1 MNSMNN
7 PSEQIQQTNVEQAQ
21 RPTSEQ
27 VQRTNVEPIQRLTK
41 DERET
46 ILSYN
51 EADGYWTIYSAVQSH
66 IRKFDKLNYPITDID
81 YYPDGEVAGKFYQV
95 PKNSGILYPVTQTI
109 DTYVYNAL
117 MNNNNVGMSAAAGFI
132 QSVVG
137 CVLVISANALI
148 RRISREDAL
157 F

>member
-46 ILSYN
+46 ILVYN
-51 EADGYWTIYSAVQSH
+51 EADGYWTIYSAVQPH

-95 PKNSGILYPVTQTI
+95 PKNAISFKDPTKKRNISEEQKQALRERALAARAKRNGNSNS
-109 DTYVYNAL
+109 DT
-117 MNNNNVGMSAAAGFI
+117 
-132 QSVVG
+132 
-137 CVLVISANALI
+137 
-148 RRISREDAL
+148 
-157 F
+157 

>member
-27 VQRTNVEPIQRLTK
+27 VQRLTK

-46 ILSYN
+46 ILVYN
-51 EADGYWTIYSAVQSH
+51 EADGYWTIYSAVQPH

-81 YYPDGEVAGKFYQV
+81 YYSNGEVAGKFYQV
-95 PKNSGILYPVTQTI
+95 PKNAISFKDPTKKRNISEEQKQALRERALAARAKRNDNSNS
-109 DTYVYNAL
+109 DT
-117 MNNNNVGMSAAAGFI
+117 
-132 QSVVG
+132 
-137 CVLVISANALI
+137 
-148 RRISREDAL
+148 
-157 F
+157 

>member
-1 MNSMNN
+1 MKE
-7 PSEQIQQTNVEQAQ
+7 PDLEQAQ

-95 PKNSGILYPVTQTI
+95 PKNAISFKSPKKRNISEEQKQALRERALAARAKRNGNSNS
-109 DTYVYNAL
+109 DT
-117 MNNNNVGMSAAAGFI
+117 
-132 QSVVG
+132 
-137 CVLVISANALI
+137 
-148 RRISREDAL
+148 
-157 F
+157 

>member
-27 VQRTNVEPIQRLTK
+27 VQRLTK

-46 ILSYN
+46 ILVYN
-51 EADGYWTIYSAVQSH
+51 EADGYWTIYSAVQPH

-95 PKNSGILYPVTQTI
+95 PKNAISFKDPTKKRNISEEQKQALRERALAARAKRNDNSNS
-109 DTYVYNAL
+109 DT
-117 MNNNNVGMSAAAGFI
+117 
-132 QSVVG
+132 
-137 CVLVISANALI
+137 
-148 RRISREDAL
+148 
-157 F
+157 

>member
-27 VQRTNVEPIQRLTK
+27 VQRLTK

-46 ILSYN
+46 ILVYN
-51 EADGYWTIYSAVQSH
+51 EADGYWTIYSAVQPH

-95 PKNSGILYPVTQTI
+95 PKNAISFKDPTKKRNISEEQKQALRERALAARAKRNGNSNS
-109 DTYVYNAL
+109 DT
-117 MNNNNVGMSAAAGFI
+117 
-132 QSVVG
+132 
-137 CVLVISANALI
+137 
-148 RRISREDAL
+148 
-157 F
+157 

>member
-27 VQRTNVEPIQRLTK
+27 VQRLTK

-46 ILSYN
+46 ILVYN
-51 EADGYWTIYSAVQSH
+51 EADGYWTIYSAVQPH

-95 PKNSGILYPVTQTI
+95 PKNAISFKDPTKKRNISDEQKQALRERALAARAKRNGNSNS
-109 DTYVYNAL
+109 DT
-117 MNNNNVGMSAAAGFI
+117 
-132 QSVVG
+132 
-137 CVLVISANALI
+137 
-148 RRISREDAL
+148 
-157 F
+157 

>member
-1 MNSMNN
+1 MKE
-7 PSEQIQQTNVEQAQ
+7 PDLEQAQ

-66 IRKFDKLNYPITDID
+66 IRKFDKLNYPITNID
-81 YYPDGEVAGKFYQV
+81 YYPDGEIAGKFYQV
-95 PKNSGILYPVTQTI
+95 PKNAISFKDPTKKRNISEEQKQALRERALAARAKRNGNSNS
-109 DTYVYNAL
+109 DT
-117 MNNNNVGMSAAAGFI
+117 
-132 QSVVG
+132 
-137 CVLVISANALI
+137 
-148 RRISREDAL
+148 
-157 F
+157 

>member
-1 MNSMNN
+1 MNSTNN
-7 PSEQIQQTNVEQAQ
+7 S
-21 RPTSEQ
+21 SEQ
-27 VQRTNVEPIQRLTK
+27 VQRINVEQIQRTTSEPIQRLTK

-95 PKNSGILYPVTQTI
+95 PKNAISFKSPKKREYSEEQKQE
-109 DTYVYNAL
+109 
-117 MNNNNVGMSAAAGFI
+117 MI
-132 QSVVG
+132 QR
-137 CVLVISANALI
+137 LKQNKT
-148 RRISREDAL
+148 
-157 F
+157 

>member
-27 VQRTNVEPIQRLTK
+27 VQRLTK

-46 ILSYN
+46 ILVYN
-51 EADGYWTIYSAVQSH
+51 EADGYWTIYSAVQPH

-81 YYPDGEVAGKFYQV
+81 YYSNGEVAGKFYQV
-95 PKNSGILYPVTQTI
+95 PKNAISFKDPTKKRNISEEQKQALRERALAARAKRNGNSNS
-109 DTYVYNAL
+109 DT
-117 MNNNNVGMSAAAGFI
+117 
-132 QSVVG
+132 
-137 CVLVISANALI
+137 
-148 RRISREDAL
+148 
-157 F
+157 